1 MTKRNRIIS
10 IITALAVLFVIMYSS
25 LYIATEINHDCAGD
39 NCSICCQINI
49 CRNTLKTLSLACFAA
64 TTAALLTYTL
74 CINILLRT
82 NVSFK
87 LTLVS
92 LKVKLTD

>member
-1 MTKRNRIIS
+1 MTKRNHIIG
-10 IITALAVLFVIMYSS
+10 IITALAVLFVILYSS
-25 LYIATEINHDCAGD
+25 LYIAAEINHDCTGD

-64 TTAALLTYTL
+64 ATAALLTYTL
-74 CINILLRT
+74 CGNILLRT
-82 NVSFK
+82 RVWLK
-87 LTLVS
+87 LTPVS

>member
-1 MTKRNRIIS
+1 MTKRNRIIG
-10 IITALAVLFVIMYSS
+10 IITALAVLFVILYSS

-49 CRNTLKTLSLACFAA
+49 CRNTLKTLSLAFFAA
-64 TTAALLTYTL
+64 ATAALLTYTL
-74 CINILLRT
+74 CGNILLRT
-82 NVSFK
+82 RVWLK